1 MSIKLYFDGGS
12 RGNPGIGGAGAVLY
26 SNSDIEIASVSV
38 KIHEKS
44 TNNQAEYIGLIS
56 GLELAYEHGYGDV
69 DVYGDSMLVVKQ
81 VSGEWKCKNQ
91 TLRILKDETVSII
104 KKHFSH
110 VKLHHIYRSQNK
122 RADELA
128 NIAMD
133 SEV

>member
-26 SNSDIEIASVSV
+26 SNSREIASVSV
-38 KIHEKS
+38 EIYEKA

-56 GLELAYEHGYGDV
+56 GLELAHEHGYDDV
-69 DVYGDSMLVVKQ
+69 DVYGDSMLVIKQ
-81 VSGEWKCKNQ
+81 VGGEWKCKNQ
-91 TLRILKDETVSII
+91 TLRILRDESISII
-104 KKHFSH
+104 EKNFSN
-110 VKLHHIYRSQNK
+110 VKLHHVYRSQNK

-133 SEV
+133 SKV